1 MGLVGAATV
10 ALPAPVRGLTLV
22 GWLLVFFAV
31 VGHFTALQR
40 FAGAFRALS

>member
-1 MGLVGAATV
+1 VGLVAAFVTRT
-10 ALPAPVRGLTLV
+10 AAGLGVV

-40 FAGAFRALS
+40 FYYAYRDL